1 MNFDR
6 ETFANDQTLN
16 IFTDASLRKD
26 ENPDLSAT
34 CAAAIAF
41 VGENIIDRQFRI
53 FVGETSNYG
62 EIKAVRLGV
71 ELALVHRY
79 NFSTINLFSDSQ
91 ISIFGVRDRIFNW
104 RIIDDQLVGYANK
117 VIKNQT
123 EFLDVIN
130 LIAYNNL
137 YINLYHQKG
146 HVDVSNIKSLLY
158 ARSTFFESNRP
169 FGSTQTNTDIQFIK
183 YISTCNDMVDHYS
196 RDMLYD
202 IAVPKIRA
210 VNPFN
215 FAPKEDHKEMLNRFN
230 TLIGGDK

>member
-1 MNFDR
+1 MNFDK
-6 ETFANDQTLN
+6 ETFANEHTLN

-26 ENPDLSAT
+26 PDPDLTAT
-34 CAAAIAF
+34 CAAAMAF
-41 VGENIIDRQFRI
+41 VGDNIIDRQYRI
-53 FVGETSNYG
+53 FVGETSNLG
-62 EIKAVRLGV
+62 EIKAIRLGV
-71 ELALVHRY
+71 ELALIHRY
-79 NFSTINLFSDSQ
+79 NFSSINLFSDSQ
-91 ISIFGVRDRIFNW
+91 ISIFGVRDRVFNW
-104 RIIDDQLVGYANK
+104 RIIGDQFVGYANK

-130 LIAYNNL
+130 LITYNNL

-146 HVDVSNIKSLLY
+146 HVNASDIKSVLY

-169 FGSTQTNTDIQFIK
+169 FGATQTNTDIQFIK
-183 YISTCNDMVDHYS
+183 YISICNDMVDHYS

-202 IAVPKIRA
+202 IAVPKIKA